1 MNSNSSELSG
11 HRWKAV
17 LFDAGGVLTVSPFPV
32 FGRLER
38 KYGLEEGILLKTI
51 RDRGDNGAFRMLE
64 RGELTVSEFSSKF
77 SSEVSMVTGKGLN
90 GYELIK
96 ELEKSVSHVRPEMLD
111 AVQCIRAEGLKT
123 AVITNNWLTDS
134 LTPIWTKGKTLFDE
148 IYESAKEGKAKP
160 DPMVYATVL
169 SRLNVKPEEAIFLDD
184 IGGNLKTAAE
194 LGIHTIKV
202 NKGNGHVQALR
213 QVENFL
219 QFPLSGYI
227 PGTVAVKKV
236 HQLPTDAVVAYLQE
250 KLDLS
255 DRFGPLNIRKFKHG
269 QSNPTYYIG
278 YGDKQLV
285 LRKKPPGKL
294 LSSAHAVEREYRI
307 MKAVAS
313 HGVPVPEVLDLCED
327 SSIIGT
333 PFYIMS
339 YKSGQVYT
347 DPTLPDKSPAERQA
361 IYSAMNKVLSAIH
374 KVDIVTAGLNDFGK
388 HGQYISRQVSRWTK
402 QYESSKTHTI
412 EAMDNLIAW
421 LPQHLPQLDRTTIVH
436 GDFRL
441 DNMIFSTDPGN
452 PKVLAVLDWELS
464 TLGDP
469 ISDLAYNC
477 MVYHLQPGF
486 PALRGNKASE
496 ILYGCTYSFIYLLN
510 PI

>member
-1 MNSNSSELSG
+1 
-11 HRWKAV
+11 
-17 LFDAGGVLTVSPFPV
+17 
-32 FGRLER
+32 
-38 KYGLEEGILLKTI
+38 
-51 RDRGDNGAFRMLE
+51 
-64 RGELTVSEFSSKF
+64 
-77 SSEVSMVTGKGLN
+77 
-90 GYELIK
+90 
-96 ELEKSVSHVRPEMLD
+96 
-111 AVQCIRAEGLKT
+111 
-123 AVITNNWLTDS
+123 
-134 LTPIWTKGKTLFDE
+134 
-148 IYESAKEGKAKP
+148 
-160 DPMVYATVL
+160 
-169 SRLNVKPEEAIFLDD
+169 
-184 IGGNLKTAAE
+184 
-194 LGIHTIKV
+194 
-202 NKGNGHVQALR
+202 
-213 QVENFL
+213 
-219 QFPLSGYI
+219 
-227 PGTVAVKKV
+227 
-236 HQLPTDAVVAYLQE
+236 
-250 KLDLS
+250 
-255 DRFGPLNIRKFKHG
+255 
-269 QSNPTYYIG
+269 
-278 YGDKQLV
+278 
-285 LRKKPPGKL
+285 
-294 LSSAHAVEREYRI
+294 

-486 PALRGNKASE
+486 PALCGNKGSE